1 MREVRSATNDF
12 ARDGV
17 TDLERFFRQIVL
29 NLAATDPARLHRPL
43 PLTDLRDIIVPYR
56 ANRRALQLES
66 SEDYELVLMRLCAGE
81 GGFARTEP
89 DEVRAEF
96 EAEVRSSNPDLDIVH
111 RYENAVVSLD
121 PKPIAQALDHQ
132 PGLAFA
138 PPDHSDQSMD
148 EEGTAALLP
157 GLAPIESAGPSAQS
171 AGVSGTRIHQC
182 ELCWHALPAGR
193 VVNFCPHCGASQLLT
208 RCPSCQSETEAGWR
222 HCVSCGAALSRN

>member
-1 MREVRSATNDF
+1 M
-12 ARDGV
+12 

-96 EAEVRSSNPDLDIVH
+96 EAEVRSPNPDLDIVH

-121 PKPIAQALDHQ
+121 PKLLALALNHE

-138 PPDHSDQSMD
+138 PPDPSVQPPARETVTTEPDLPSLEPLSAEPKPAGAADQH
-148 EEGTAALLP
+148 LP
-157 GLAPIESAGPSAQS
+157 QQLPHCGLCGRGLPS
-171 AGVSGTRIHQC
+171 
-182 ELCWHALPAGR
+182 GR
-193 VVNFCPHCGASQLLT
+193 VVNFCPHCGASQVLT
-208 RCPSCQSETEAGWR
+208 RCPACRSETAPGWR
-222 HCVSCGAALSRN
+222 HCVSCGSAIGGSRG